1 MGRLIQR
8 AAIGFGP
15 PRHFVSDKGRQF
27 TAQRFQKTLRRLGI
41 RQRFGAVGRHG
52 SIAIIERLW
61 RTLKDG
67 LRLRSFKPLTKR
79 ELERRLELGLHYY
92 TYLRPHQGLGGAPP
106 AEIHFGRQPAYLA
119 AVHPPRARPREG
131 PRSCPFEIDYLDPDK
146 MLPVLIRKA
155 V

>member
-1 MGRLIQR
+1 MGRVIQR
-8 AAIGFGP
+8 SALRFRP

-41 RQRFGAVGRHG
+41 RQRFGAVGRYG

-79 ELERRLELGLHYY
+79 ELERRIELGLYYY
-92 TYLRPHQGLGGAPP
+92 TYLRPHQGLGGATP
-106 AEIHFGRQPAYLA
+106 AEIHFGRQPAHLA
-119 AVHPPRARPREG
+119 AVYPPRARPRQG
-131 PRSCPFEIDYLDPDK
+131 PVHSPFEIAYLDPDR

-155 V
+155 A